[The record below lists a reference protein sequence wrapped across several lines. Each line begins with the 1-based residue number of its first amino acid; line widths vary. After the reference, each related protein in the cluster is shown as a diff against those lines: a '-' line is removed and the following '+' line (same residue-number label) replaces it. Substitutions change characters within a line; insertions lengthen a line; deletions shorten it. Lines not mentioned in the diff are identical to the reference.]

1 MKVINKFKK
10 MDKRQK
16 VEVIAASI
24 LSAALLISLPTYAW
38 FASNK
43 NLETITKI
51 KEPGEMMIRAGRTIK
66 PDEAD
71 PIVNFELNDINIE
84 SISEGKPQLF
94 VFSVSP
100 GDNKLGYRIQLA
112 HTTNIPFTYKIY
124 KANEKKDVT
133 GLTDAQK
140 TELASYHAIETPNSV
155 TYYEKVDYDSDV
167 TNGITTIP
175 MTALN
180 ANSDLSNGR
189 IAKQN
194 DSGDLYECYSQTY
207 NSGTDTPNIYAV
219 PIYMQSVELPHSS
232 ESNDPFDYYILELG
246 WDVAAETAK
255 DNYKD
260 WNEADNNK
268 ETDIIYITAKRA
280 SG

>member
-16 VEVIAASI
+16 VEVVAASI

-66 PDEAD
+66 TDEAD

-94 VFSVSP
+94 IFSVSP

-140 TELASYHAIETPNSV
+140 TELASYHAMSLYTSV
-155 TYYEKVDYDSDV
+155 RRLLFCVLGKD
-167 TNGITTIP
+167 
-175 MTALN
+175 
-180 ANSDLSNGR
+180 
-189 IAKQN
+189 AKCLFYQI
-194 DSGDLYECYSQTY
+194 GH
-207 NSGTDTPNIYAV
+207 V
-219 PIYMQSVELPHSS
+219 
-232 ESNDPFDYYILELG
+232 
-246 WDVAAETAK
+246 
-255 DNYKD
+255 
-260 WNEADNNK
+260 
-268 ETDIIYITAKRA
+268 
-280 SG
+280 